1 MSARPGVSLPS
12 ARDACA
18 RETHRGAPSAPHGA
32 VYRELAPP
40 PHLRDYVVCF
50 WRRETS
56 ARPSAGAIVPDGCVD
71 VIWRTGQPASVAGP
85 MTVPFDATSD
95 AGTAFAGIRFRPG
108 VASHVFGV
116 PASELRDRHV
126 PLRSIWP
133 QREMALWEA
142 VSADEPSRVTVEAMS
157 VAIADRVRA
166 LAAPDP
172 FVIGAT
178 AWIVCHPFGRIDAVG
193 RLSGLSERQVRRRFD
208 DAVGYGP
215 KLLQR
220 IVRLQYLLWLAG
232 QQQRRGEGLAP
243 LALAAGYADQPHM
256 TREVAALTGASPR
269 QLLLTS
275 LPRSAIAPLFQLAEP
290 ALSAPRSS

>member
-1 MSARPGVSLPS
+1 MPARARVSLLS
-12 ARDACA
+12 ARDARA
-18 RETHRGAPSAPHGA
+18 REAHRGAYSGAEGA

-40 PHLRDYVVCF
+40 PYLRDHVVCF
-50 WRRETS
+50 WRREAS
-56 ARPSAGAIVPDGCVD
+56 ERPSTAAIIPDGCVD

-85 MTVPFDATSD
+85 MTVPSHATSD

-116 PASELRDRHV
+116 RASELRDRHM

-142 VSADEPSRVTVEAMS
+142 VSADGPGCVTIEAMTAA
-157 VAIADRVRA
+157 VADRVRA
-166 LAAPDP
+166 LTAPDP

-193 RLSGLSERQVRRRFD
+193 QFSGLSERQVRRRFN
-208 DAVGYGP
+208 DAVGFGP
-215 KLLQR
+215 KMLQR
-220 IVRLQYLLWLAG
+220 ILRLQYLLWLAG
-232 QQQRRGEGLAP
+232 QQRRREQGLAP

-269 QLLLTS
+269 QLLAS
-275 LPRSAIAPLFQLAEP
+275 NPRSAVAPLFHVDAHSP
-290 ALSAPRSS
+290 SAPWSS